1 MWNQFEQLFGKMP
14 PVVWN
19 LLLAAVAI
27 LAGFIITWVLAFFV
41 RQGCRKIS
49 GFSFLRS
56 ILLRLA
62 KPVNFFLPLLVLDL
76 MLPLMRLDAMVYAFL
91 NKTTDVFL
99 IIAFASVLIG
109 AIKVVEDYVY
119 HHYKLD
125 DDVED
130 LKERKIRTQL
140 LFLRKVIIVLIVL
153 LTVCAILLSFESLR
167 RIGAGLLTSVGI
179 GGIIIGFAAQ
189 RSLGN
194 LFAGLQIAF
203 TQPIR
208 IGDFIVVEGEA
219 GTVEEI
225 SLTYVVLN
233 IWDQRRLIL
242 PINYFIE
249 KPFQNHTRSSTELLG
264 TVHLYLDYT
273 APVEEIRTEFKRL
286 IEGSPLWDKRAAAIH
301 VTNATENTMEVRAL
315 ISAADGGKAFD
326 LRCYIREQ
334 LLTFV
339 QKNYPG
345 SLPKTRAFLDTE
357 NTPLTHPPK
366 AHSPEKTTPQPQ
378 AEVEAGLDS

>member
-1 MWNQFEQLFGKMP
+1 MP
-14 PVVWN
+14 PLAWN

-27 LAGFIITWVLAFFV
+27 LAGLIIKWVLAFFV
-41 RQGCRKIS
+41 RQGCRNIT
-49 GFSFLRS
+49 GFTFLRS

-76 MLPLMRLDAMVYAFL
+76 VLPLMRLDPMVYAFL

-109 AIKVVEDYVY
+109 VIKVVEDYAY

-125 DDVED
+125 DDIED

-140 LFLRKVIIVLIVL
+140 LFLRKVIIVFIVL

-225 SLTYVVLN
+225 TLTYVVLN

-249 KPFQNHTRSSTELLG
+249 RPFQNHTRTSTELLG

-273 APVEEIRTEFKRL
+273 APVEEIRNEFKRL
-286 IEGSPLWDKRAAAIH
+286 MEASPLWDRRAAAIH
-301 VTNATENTMEVRAL
+301 VTNATENTMEIRAL

-345 SLPKTRAFLDTE
+345 SLPKTRTYFDTE
-357 NTPLTHPPK
+357 DRG
-366 AHSPEKTTPQPQ
+366 SPQ
-378 AEVEAGLDS
+378 ADKGNAQETTTHQQPVAVDTGA